1 MRVYDMAKE
10 YGFQSKEFAEIM
22 KGMGIPVKN
31 HMSAVTAQQEKYF
44 RNNFNKEAYL
54 NSLNDK
60 NASKKEAPKK
70 EQPKKLPKE
79 QETENKPNNKKPEII
94 TQRKPL
100 KQEAKKF
107 ENKEVKP
114 KENKGKDE
122 PGVVV
127 IYDKDKKPAKKKP
140 NAGNKHYNYDA
151 KEEDVKVNVKGDK
164 SAKKKPDGKT
174 PNKNERPQNN
184 NNNKKK
190 NKNKNK
196 KDNKKEV
203 VPKFIDNS
211 KRSKK
216 NKSTYKKK
224 NKQER
229 EERQLENSQVTEI
242 TIMEGVTVG
251 ELAAKLN
258 KAPTEVIKVLMGYG
272 VMAAVNQSIDF
283 DTASIVCE
291 EFGVTCELEDENQAM
306 DDLFDTHY
314 VNEEELVKRPPII
327 TVMGHVDHG
336 KTSLLD
342 AIRHTNV
349 ISGEAGG
356 ITQHIGA
363 YTIMIKDEKITFID
377 TPGHEAFTAMRSRGA
392 SVTDIAVLVV
402 AADDGVMPQTVEAIN
417 HAKDAGVPIIVAVN
431 KIDKPGANPDKVKQ
445 ELTEYGLVAED
456 WGGDTICVNISAKKR
471 EGIEEL
477 LEMILLVA
485 EVEDL
490 KAHPTKKAI
499 GTVIEARLDKQKG
512 TVATLLVK
520 SGVLHDGDIV
530 VCNDVFGK
538 VRAMMDDKGNKVKV
552 AGPSTAI
559 EILGFN
565 EVPGAGEKFFVA
577 ENERDGR
584 KYAER
589 RKAIMK
595 ENALKKSGPVSLDDL
610 FNQISEGELK
620 ELKLI
625 VKADVRG
632 SLEALS
638 QSLEKL
644 NDNDEG
650 VRVSVIHGG
659 VGAIAESDVALA
671 AASNALIIAFNVR
684 PDANA
689 KAMAMKEEVEIRS
702 YNVIYHVMEEIEK
715 ALKGLLDPEFKEV
728 VVGNA
733 EVRETFKVPNIGLVA
748 GSYVTDGTINRN
760 DKIRVIRDGVVI
772 FESEIASLKR
782 FKDDAKEV
790 QAGYECGIGVEN
802 FNDIKV
808 GDTFETFKM
817 EEIERE

>member
-60 NASKKEAPKK
+60 NPSKKEGPKK
-70 EQPKKLPKE
+70 EQTKKQPKE
-79 QETENKPNNKKPEII
+79 QQTKNKPNDKKPEII
-94 TQRKPL
+94 TERKPL
-100 KQEAKKF
+100 KQEAKKV
-107 ENKEVKP
+107 ENKQVKP
-114 KENKGKDE
+114 RENKGNDE

-127 IYDKDKKPAKKKP
+127 IYDKDKKPAKKKT

-151 KEEDVKVNVKGDK
+151 KEESDSNVKGEK
-164 SAKKKPDGKT
+164 FQKKKPDNKT
-174 PNKNERPQNN
+174 PNKSERPQ

-216 NKSTYKKK
+216 NKATYKKK

-314 VNEEELVKRPPII
+314 QNEDELVKRPPII

-445 ELTEYGLVAED
+445 ELTEYGLVSED

>member
-10 YGFQSKEFAEIM
+10 YGFPSKEFAEIM
-22 KGMGIPVKN
+22 KNMGIPVKN
-31 HMSAVTAQQEKYF
+31 HMSAVSAQQEKYF
-44 RNNFNKEAYL
+44 RNNFNKEDYL
-54 NSLNDK
+54 K
-60 NASKKEAPKK
+60 NK
-70 EQPKKLPKE
+70 
-79 QETENKPNNKKPEII
+79 ENKPVNKTQEQSEDEKPNKEERKNPVDKKQKDNQKNNKNNRFVKPE
-94 TQRKPL
+94 
-100 KQEAKKF
+100 KK
-107 ENKEVKP
+107 EEKEP
-114 KENKGKDE
+114 E
-122 PGVVV
+122 VVV
-127 IYDKDKKPAKKKP
+127 IYNEEKKNNKNKPKKS
-140 NAGNKHYNYDA
+140 NKHYDYDSNDD
-151 KEEDVKVNVKGDK
+151 KSDNVVKGEK
-164 SAKKKPDGKT
+164 FKNKKND
-174 PNKNERPQNN
+174 NRNQKNE
-184 NNNKKK
+184 KGYGSKK
-190 NKNKNK
+190 NKKNK
-196 KDNKKEV
+196 KDKKEV

-211 KRSKK
+211 KKSKVS
-216 NKSTYKKK
+216 KSKYKKK
-224 NKQER
+224 SKIEK
-229 EERQLENSQVTEI
+229 EEKQLENSLISEI
-242 TIMEGVTVG
+242 TIPDGITVG
-251 ELAAKLN
+251 ELAAKIN

-272 VMAAVNQSIDF
+272 VMANLNQSIDF

-291 EFGVTCELEDENQAM
+291 EFEITCNLEDENKAI
-306 DDLFDTHY
+306 DDLFDSHY
-314 VNEEELVKRPPII
+314 QNEDELVKRPPII

-349 ISGEAGG
+349 IAGEAGG

-363 YTIMIKDEKITFID
+363 YTITINNEKITFID

-417 HAKDAGVPIIVAVN
+417 HDKDAGVPIIVAIN
-431 KIDKPGANPDKVKQ
+431 KIDKPGANPDRVMQ
-445 ELTEYGLVAED
+445 ELTEYGLVSED
-456 WGGDTICVNISAKKR
+456 WGGDTICVKISAKKR
-471 EGIEEL
+471 QGIEDL

-485 EVEDL
+485 EVEEL
-490 KAHPTKKAI
+490 KAHPSKPAV

-520 SGVLHDGDIV
+520 SGILNDGDTV
-530 VCNDVFGK
+530 VCNDVYGK
-538 VRAMMDDKGNKVKV
+538 VRAMMDDKGNKIKV

-565 EVPGAGEKFFVA
+565 EVPNAGEKFFVA
-577 ENERDGR
+577 ENEREGR
-584 KYAER
+584 KFAER
-589 RKAIMK
+589 RKAIMR

-625 VKADVRG
+625 VKADVKG
-632 SLEALS
+632 SLEALT

-644 NDNDEG
+644 NDNEDG
-650 VRVSVIHGG
+650 VKVSVIHGG
-659 VGAIAESDVALA
+659 VGAITESDVTLA

-684 PDANA
+684 PEANA
-689 KAMAMKEEVEIRS
+689 KTAAAKEDVEIRS

-728 VVGNA
+728 IVGMA

-748 GSYVTDGTINRN
+748 GSYVTEGVINRN
-760 DKIRVIRDGVVI
+760 DKIRIIRDGVVI

-782 FKDDAKEV
+782 FKDDVREV
-790 QAGYECGIGVEN
+790 QSGYECGIGVEN

-808 GDTFETFKM
+808 GDVFETFKM

>member
-60 NASKKEAPKK
+60 NPSKKEGPKK
-70 EQPKKLPKE
+70 EQPRKQPKE
-79 QETENKPNNKKPEII
+79 QQTENKPNDKKPEII
-94 TQRKPL
+94 TERKPL
-100 KQEAKKF
+100 KQEAKKV
-107 ENKEVKP
+107 ENKQVKP
-114 KENKGKDE
+114 KESKGNDE

-140 NAGNKHYNYDA
+140 NTGNKHYNYDA
-151 KEEDVKVNVKGDK
+151 KEESDSNVKGEK
-164 SAKKKPDGKT
+164 FQKKKPDNKT
-174 PNKNERPQNN
+174 PNKNERPQ

-216 NKSTYKKK
+216 NKATYKKK

-314 VNEEELVKRPPII
+314 QNEDELVKRPPII

-445 ELTEYGLVAED
+445 ELTEYGLVSED

>member
-1 MRVYDMAKE
+1 MAKE
-10 YGFQSKEFAEIM
+10 YGFPSKEFAEIM

-44 RNNFNKEAYL
+44 RNNFNKEDYL
-54 NSLNDK
+54 NSK
-60 NASKKEAPKK
+60 
-70 EQPKKLPKE
+70 
-79 QETENKPNNKKPEII
+79 
-94 TQRKPL
+94 
-100 KQEAKKF
+100 
-107 ENKEVKP
+107 KEVKTEVK
-114 KENKGKDE
+114 KEEKAASKPAEKVKNTNNKQVKKKKETIKPVFVKEEKEE
-122 PGVVV
+122 PEVVV
-127 IYDKDKKPAKKKP
+127 IYNEDKKTNKNKP
-140 NAGNKHYNYDA
+140 NKGNKHYNYDA
-151 KEEDVKVNVKGDK
+151 VEDSNDNHIKGEK
-164 SAKKKPDGKT
+164 FKKKKT
-174 PNKNERPQNN
+174 DNKNHKSERPQNA
-184 NNNKKK
+184 NK
-190 NKNKNK
+190 KNKNK

-211 KRSKK
+211 KKSKGS
-216 NKSTYKKK
+216 KSRYKKK
-224 NKQER
+224 NKLER
-229 EERQLENSQVTEI
+229 EERQLENSVVSEI
-242 TIMEGVTVG
+242 TIPEGITVG
-251 ELAAKLN
+251 ELASKIN
-258 KAPTEVIKVLMGYG
+258 KASTEVIKVLMGYG
-272 VMAAVNQSIDF
+272 VMANLNQSIDF

-291 EFGVTCELEDENQAM
+291 EFNITCVLEDENKAI
-306 DDLFDTHY
+306 DDLFDSHY
-314 VNEEELVKRPPII
+314 KNEDELVKRPPII

-342 AIRHTNV
+342 AIRDTNV
-349 ISGEAGG
+349 IAGEAGG

-363 YTIMIKDEKITFID
+363 YTININNEKITFID

-417 HAKDAGVPIIVAVN
+417 HAKDAKVPIIVAIN
-431 KIDKPGANPDKVKQ
+431 KIDKPGANPDRVMQ
-445 ELTEYGLVAED
+445 ELTEYGLVSED
-456 WGGDTICVNISAKKR
+456 WGGDTICVKISAKQR
-471 EGIEEL
+471 QGIEDL

-490 KAHPTKKAI
+490 KAHPSKKAV

-520 SGVLHDGDIV
+520 SGVLNDGDTV
-530 VCNDVFGK
+530 VCNDVYGK
-538 VRAMMDDKGNKVKV
+538 VRAMMDDKGNKIKT

-559 EILGFN
+559 EILGFS
-565 EVPGAGEKFFVA
+565 EVPAAGEKFFVA
-577 ENERDGR
+577 ENEREGR

-589 RKAIMK
+589 RKAVMK
-595 ENALKKSGPVSLDDL
+595 ENALRKSGPVSLDDL

-632 SLEALS
+632 SLEALT

-644 NDNDEG
+644 NENEDG
-650 VRVSVIHGG
+650 VKVSVIHGG
-659 VGAIAESDVALA
+659 VGAITESDVTLA

-684 PDANA
+684 PEANA
-689 KAMAMKEEVEIRS
+689 KAAAVKEEVEIRS

-728 VVGNA
+728 VVGTA
-733 EVRETFKVPNIGLVA
+733 EVRETFKVPNVGLVA
-748 GSYVTDGTINRN
+748 GSYVTEGTINRN
-760 DKIRVIRDGVVI
+760 DQIRVIRDGVVI

>member
-60 NASKKEAPKK
+60 NASKKE
-70 EQPKKLPKE
+70 QPKKQPKE

-216 NKSTYKKK
+216 NKATYKKK

-314 VNEEELVKRPPII
+314 VNEDELVKRPPII

>member
-60 NASKKEAPKK
+60 NPSKKEGPKK
-70 EQPKKLPKE
+70 EQPKKQPKE
-79 QETENKPNNKKPEII
+79 QQTKNKPNDKKPEII
-94 TQRKPL
+94 TERKPL
-100 KQEAKKF
+100 KQEAKKV
-107 ENKEVKP
+107 ENKQVKP
-114 KENKGKDE
+114 KENKGNDE

-151 KEEDVKVNVKGDK
+151 KEESDSNVKGEK
-164 SAKKKPDGKT
+164 FQKKKPDNKT
-174 PNKNERPQNN
+174 PNKNERPQ

-216 NKSTYKKK
+216 NKATYKKK

-229 EERQLENSQVTEI
+229 EEKQLENSQVTEI

-314 VNEEELVKRPPII
+314 QNEDELVKRPPII

-445 ELTEYGLVAED
+445 ELTEYGLVSED

-490 KAHPTKKAI
+490 KAHPSKKAI

>member
-1 MRVYDMAKE
+1 
-10 YGFQSKEFAEIM
+10 
-22 KGMGIPVKN
+22 
-31 HMSAVTAQQEKYF
+31 
-44 RNNFNKEAYL
+44 
-54 NSLNDK
+54 
-60 NASKKEAPKK
+60 
-70 EQPKKLPKE
+70 
-79 QETENKPNNKKPEII
+79 
-94 TQRKPL
+94 
-100 KQEAKKF
+100 
-107 ENKEVKP
+107 
-114 KENKGKDE
+114 
-122 PGVVV
+122 
-127 IYDKDKKPAKKKP
+127 
-140 NAGNKHYNYDA
+140 
-151 KEEDVKVNVKGDK
+151 
-164 SAKKKPDGKT
+164 
-174 PNKNERPQNN
+174 
-184 NNNKKK
+184 
-190 NKNKNK
+190 
-196 KDNKKEV
+196 
-203 VPKFIDNS
+203 
-211 KRSKK
+211 
-216 NKSTYKKK
+216 
-224 NKQER
+224 
-229 EERQLENSQVTEI
+229 
-242 TIMEGVTVG
+242 
-251 ELAAKLN
+251 
-258 KAPTEVIKVLMGYG
+258 
-272 VMAAVNQSIDF
+272 
-283 DTASIVCE
+283 
-291 EFGVTCELEDENQAM
+291 
-306 DDLFDTHY
+306 
-314 VNEEELVKRPPII
+314 
-327 TVMGHVDHG
+327 
-336 KTSLLD
+336 
-342 AIRHTNV
+342 
-349 ISGEAGG
+349 
-356 ITQHIGA
+356 
-363 YTIMIKDEKITFID
+363 
-377 TPGHEAFTAMRSRGA
+377 
-392 SVTDIAVLVV
+392 
-402 AADDGVMPQTVEAIN
+402 
-417 HAKDAGVPIIVAVN
+417 
-431 KIDKPGANPDKVKQ
+431 
-445 ELTEYGLVAED
+445 
-456 WGGDTICVNISAKKR
+456 
-471 EGIEEL
+471 
-477 LEMILLVA
+477 
-485 EVEDL
+485 
-490 KAHPTKKAI
+490 
-499 GTVIEARLDKQKG
+499 
-512 TVATLLVK
+512 
-520 SGVLHDGDIV
+520 
-530 VCNDVFGK
+530 
-538 VRAMMDDKGNKVKV
+538 MMDDKGNKVKV

>member
-70 EQPKKLPKE
+70 EQPKKQPKE

-100 KQEAKKF
+100 KQEAKKIG
-107 ENKEVKP
+107 NKEVKP

-164 SAKKKPDGKT
+164 SAKKKPDNKT

-216 NKSTYKKK
+216 NKATYKKK

-229 EERQLENSQVTEI
+229 EERQLENSQVSEI

-314 VNEEELVKRPPII
+314 VNEDELVKRPPII

>member
-60 NASKKEAPKK
+60 NPSKKEGPKK
-70 EQPKKLPKE
+70 EQPKKQPKE
-79 QETENKPNNKKPEII
+79 QQTENKPNDKKPEII
-94 TQRKPL
+94 TERKPL
-100 KQEAKKF
+100 KQEAKKV
-107 ENKEVKP
+107 ENKQVKP
-114 KENKGKDE
+114 KENKGNDE

-140 NAGNKHYNYDA
+140 NAGNKHYNYDT
-151 KEEDVKVNVKGDK
+151 KEESDSNVKGEK
-164 SAKKKPDGKT
+164 FQKKKPDNKT
-174 PNKNERPQNN
+174 PNKNERPQ

-216 NKSTYKKK
+216 NKATYKKK

-314 VNEEELVKRPPII
+314 QNEDELVKRPPII

-445 ELTEYGLVAED
+445 ELTEYGLVSED

>member
-60 NASKKEAPKK
+60 NPSKKEGPKK
-70 EQPKKLPKE
+70 EQPRKQPKE
-79 QETENKPNNKKPEII
+79 QQTENKPNDKKPEII
-94 TQRKPL
+94 TERKPL
-100 KQEAKKF
+100 KQEAKKV
-107 ENKEVKP
+107 ENKQVKP
-114 KENKGKDE
+114 KESKGNDE

-140 NAGNKHYNYDA
+140 NTGNKHYNYDA
-151 KEEDVKVNVKGDK
+151 KEESDSNVKGEK
-164 SAKKKPDGKT
+164 FQKKKPDNKT
-174 PNKNERPQNN
+174 PNKNERPQ

-216 NKSTYKKK
+216 NKATYKKK

-314 VNEEELVKRPPII
+314 QNEDELVKRPPII

-445 ELTEYGLVAED
+445 ELTEYGLVSED

-782 FKDDAKEV
+782 FKDDAKVV

>member
-1 MRVYDMAKE
+1 
-10 YGFQSKEFAEIM
+10 
-22 KGMGIPVKN
+22 
-31 HMSAVTAQQEKYF
+31 
-44 RNNFNKEAYL
+44 
-54 NSLNDK
+54 
-60 NASKKEAPKK
+60 
-70 EQPKKLPKE
+70 
-79 QETENKPNNKKPEII
+79 
-94 TQRKPL
+94 
-100 KQEAKKF
+100 
-107 ENKEVKP
+107 
-114 KENKGKDE
+114 
-122 PGVVV
+122 
-127 IYDKDKKPAKKKP
+127 
-140 NAGNKHYNYDA
+140 
-151 KEEDVKVNVKGDK
+151 
-164 SAKKKPDGKT
+164 
-174 PNKNERPQNN
+174 
-184 NNNKKK
+184 
-190 NKNKNK
+190 
-196 KDNKKEV
+196 
-203 VPKFIDNS
+203 
-211 KRSKK
+211 
-216 NKSTYKKK
+216 
-224 NKQER
+224 
-229 EERQLENSQVTEI
+229 
-242 TIMEGVTVG
+242 
-251 ELAAKLN
+251 
-258 KAPTEVIKVLMGYG
+258 
-272 VMAAVNQSIDF
+272 
-283 DTASIVCE
+283 
-291 EFGVTCELEDENQAM
+291 
-306 DDLFDTHY
+306 
-314 VNEEELVKRPPII
+314 
-327 TVMGHVDHG
+327 
-336 KTSLLD
+336 
-342 AIRHTNV
+342 
-349 ISGEAGG
+349 
-356 ITQHIGA
+356 
-363 YTIMIKDEKITFID
+363 
-377 TPGHEAFTAMRSRGA
+377 MRSRGA

-445 ELTEYGLVAED
+445 ELTEYGLVSED

-772 FESEIASLKR
+772 FESEIAARKR
-782 FKDDAKEV
+782 FKDDAKEI

>member
-60 NASKKEAPKK
+60 NPSKKEGPKK
-70 EQPKKLPKE
+70 EQPKKQPKE
-79 QETENKPNNKKPEII
+79 QQTKNKPNDKKPEII
-94 TQRKPL
+94 TERKPL
-100 KQEAKKF
+100 KQEAKKV
-107 ENKEVKP
+107 ENKQVKP
-114 KENKGKDE
+114 KENKGNDE

-151 KEEDVKVNVKGDK
+151 KEESDSNVKGEK
-164 SAKKKPDGKT
+164 FQKKKPDNKT
-174 PNKNERPQNN
+174 PNKSERPQ

-216 NKSTYKKK
+216 NKATYKKK

-314 VNEEELVKRPPII
+314 QNEDELVKRPPII

-445 ELTEYGLVAED
+445 ELTEYGLVSED

>member
-1 MRVYDMAKE
+1 
-10 YGFQSKEFAEIM
+10 M
-22 KGMGIPVKN
+22 K
-31 HMSAVTAQQEKYF
+31 
-44 RNNFNKEAYL
+44 L
-54 NSLNDK
+54 SL
-60 NASKKEAPKK
+60 
-70 EQPKKLPKE
+70 
-79 QETENKPNNKKPEII
+79 I
-94 TQRKPL
+94 
-100 KQEAKKF
+100 
-107 ENKEVKP
+107 
-114 KENKGKDE
+114 
-122 PGVVV
+122 
-127 IYDKDKKPAKKKP
+127 
-140 NAGNKHYNYDA
+140 H
-151 KEEDVKVNVKGDK
+151 
-164 SAKKKPDGKT
+164 
-174 PNKNERPQNN
+174 
-184 NNNKKK
+184 
-190 NKNKNK
+190 
-196 KDNKKEV
+196 
-203 VPKFIDNS
+203 
-211 KRSKK
+211 
-216 NKSTYKKK
+216 
-224 NKQER
+224 
-229 EERQLENSQVTEI
+229 
-242 TIMEGVTVG
+242 
-251 ELAAKLN
+251 
-258 KAPTEVIKVLMGYG
+258 
-272 VMAAVNQSIDF
+272 
-283 DTASIVCE
+283 
-291 EFGVTCELEDENQAM
+291 
-306 DDLFDTHY
+306 
-314 VNEEELVKRPPII
+314 
-327 TVMGHVDHG
+327 
-336 KTSLLD
+336 
-342 AIRHTNV
+342 
-349 ISGEAGG
+349 IS
-356 ITQHIGA
+356 
-363 YTIMIKDEKITFID
+363 
-377 TPGHEAFTAMRSRGA
+377 
-392 SVTDIAVLVV
+392 
-402 AADDGVMPQTVEAIN
+402 
-417 HAKDAGVPIIVAVN
+417 
-431 KIDKPGANPDKVKQ
+431 
-445 ELTEYGLVAED
+445 
-456 WGGDTICVNISAKKR
+456 
-471 EGIEEL
+471 
-477 LEMILLVA
+477 
-485 EVEDL
+485 
-490 KAHPTKKAI
+490 
-499 GTVIEARLDKQKG
+499 
-512 TVATLLVK
+512 
-520 SGVLHDGDIV
+520 
-530 VCNDVFGK
+530 
-538 VRAMMDDKGNKVKV
+538 
-552 AGPSTAI
+552 
-559 EILGFN
+559 
-565 EVPGAGEKFFVA
+565 GEKFFVA

>member
-10 YGFQSKEFAEIM
+10 YGFPSKEFAEIM
-22 KGMGIPVKN
+22 KNMGIPVKN
-31 HMSAVTAQQEKYF
+31 HMSAVSAQQEKYF
-44 RNNFNKEAYL
+44 RNNFNKEDYL
-54 NSLNDK
+54 K
-60 NASKKEAPKK
+60 NK
-70 EQPKKLPKE
+70 
-79 QETENKPNNKKPEII
+79 ENKPVNKTQEQSEDEKPNKEERKNPVDKKQKDNQKNNKNNRFVKPE
-94 TQRKPL
+94 
-100 KQEAKKF
+100 KK
-107 ENKEVKP
+107 EEKEP
-114 KENKGKDE
+114 E
-122 PGVVV
+122 VVV
-127 IYDKDKKPAKKKP
+127 IYNEEKKNNKNKPKKS
-140 NAGNKHYNYDA
+140 NKHYDYDSNDD
-151 KEEDVKVNVKGDK
+151 KSDNVVKGEK
-164 SAKKKPDGKT
+164 FKNKKND
-174 PNKNERPQNN
+174 NRNQKNE
-184 NNNKKK
+184 KGYGSKK
-190 NKNKNK
+190 NKKNK
-196 KDNKKEV
+196 KDKKEV

-211 KRSKK
+211 KKSKVS
-216 NKSTYKKK
+216 KSKYKKK
-224 NKQER
+224 SKIEK
-229 EERQLENSQVTEI
+229 EEKQLENSLISEI
-242 TIMEGVTVG
+242 TIPDGITVG
-251 ELAAKLN
+251 ELAAKIN

-272 VMAAVNQSIDF
+272 VMANLNQSIDF

-291 EFGVTCELEDENQAM
+291 EFEITCNLEDENKAI
-306 DDLFDTHY
+306 DDLFDSHY
-314 VNEEELVKRPPII
+314 QNEDELVKRPPII

-349 ISGEAGG
+349 IAGEAGG

-363 YTIMIKDEKITFID
+363 YTITINNEKITFID

-417 HAKDAGVPIIVAVN
+417 HAKDAGVPIIVAIN
-431 KIDKPGANPDKVKQ
+431 KIDKPGANPDRVMQ
-445 ELTEYGLVAED
+445 ELTEYGLVSED
-456 WGGDTICVNISAKKR
+456 WGGDTICVKISAKKR
-471 EGIEEL
+471 QGIEDL

-485 EVEDL
+485 EVEEL
-490 KAHPTKKAI
+490 KAHPSKPAV

-520 SGVLHDGDIV
+520 SGILNDGDTV
-530 VCNDVFGK
+530 VCNDVYGK
-538 VRAMMDDKGNKVKV
+538 VRAMMDDKGNKIKV

-565 EVPGAGEKFFVA
+565 EVPNAGEKFFVA
-577 ENERDGR
+577 ENEREGR
-584 KYAER
+584 KFAER
-589 RKAIMK
+589 RKAIMR

-625 VKADVRG
+625 VKADVKG
-632 SLEALS
+632 SLEALT

-644 NDNDEG
+644 NDNEDG
-650 VRVSVIHGG
+650 VKVSVIHGG
-659 VGAIAESDVALA
+659 VGAITESDVTLA

-684 PDANA
+684 PEANA
-689 KAMAMKEEVEIRS
+689 KTAAAKEDVEIRS

-728 VVGNA
+728 IVGMA

-748 GSYVTDGTINRN
+748 GSYVTEGVINRN
-760 DKIRVIRDGVVI
+760 DKIRIIRDGVVI

-782 FKDDAKEV
+782 FKDDVREV
-790 QAGYECGIGVEN
+790 QSGYECGIGVEN

-808 GDTFETFKM
+808 GDVFETFKM

>member
-10 YGFQSKEFAEIM
+10 YGFPSKEFAEIM
-22 KGMGIPVKN
+22 KNMGIPVKN
-31 HMSAVTAQQEKYF
+31 HMSAVSAQQEKYF
-44 RNNFNKEAYL
+44 RNNFNKEDYL
-54 NSLNDK
+54 K
-60 NASKKEAPKK
+60 NK
-70 EQPKKLPKE
+70 
-79 QETENKPNNKKPEII
+79 ENKPVNKTQEQSEDEKPNKEERKNPVDKKQKDNQKNNKNNRFVKPE
-94 TQRKPL
+94 
-100 KQEAKKF
+100 KK
-107 ENKEVKP
+107 EEKEP
-114 KENKGKDE
+114 E
-122 PGVVV
+122 VVV
-127 IYDKDKKPAKKKP
+127 IYNEEKKNNKNKPKKS
-140 NAGNKHYNYDA
+140 NKHYDYDSNDD
-151 KEEDVKVNVKGDK
+151 KSDNVVKGEK
-164 SAKKKPDGKT
+164 FKNKKND
-174 PNKNERPQNN
+174 NRNQKNE
-184 NNNKKK
+184 KGYGSKK
-190 NKNKNK
+190 NKKNK
-196 KDNKKEV
+196 KDKKEV

-211 KRSKK
+211 KKSKVS
-216 NKSTYKKK
+216 KSKYKKK
-224 NKQER
+224 SKIEK
-229 EERQLENSQVTEI
+229 EEKQLENSLISEI
-242 TIMEGVTVG
+242 TIPDGITVG
-251 ELAAKLN
+251 ELAAKIN

-272 VMAAVNQSIDF
+272 VMANLNQSIDF

-291 EFGVTCELEDENQAM
+291 EFEITCNLEDENKAI
-306 DDLFDTHY
+306 DDLFDSHY
-314 VNEEELVKRPPII
+314 QNENELVKRPPII

-349 ISGEAGG
+349 IAGEAGG

-363 YTIMIKDEKITFID
+363 YTITINNEKITFID

-417 HAKDAGVPIIVAVN
+417 HAKDAGVPIIVAIN
-431 KIDKPGANPDKVKQ
+431 KIDKPGANPDRVMQ
-445 ELTEYGLVAED
+445 ELTEYGLVSED
-456 WGGDTICVNISAKKR
+456 WGGDTICVKISAKKR
-471 EGIEEL
+471 QGIEDL

-485 EVEDL
+485 EVEEL
-490 KAHPTKKAI
+490 KAHPSKPAV

-520 SGVLHDGDIV
+520 SGILNDGDTV
-530 VCNDVFGK
+530 VCNDVYGK
-538 VRAMMDDKGNKVKV
+538 VRAMMDDKGNKIKV

-565 EVPGAGEKFFVA
+565 EVPNAGEKFFVA
-577 ENERDGR
+577 ENEREGR
-584 KYAER
+584 KFAER
-589 RKAIMK
+589 RKAIMR

-625 VKADVRG
+625 VKADVKG
-632 SLEALS
+632 SLEALT

-644 NDNDEG
+644 NDNEDG
-650 VRVSVIHGG
+650 VKVSVIHGG
-659 VGAIAESDVALA
+659 VGAITESDVTLA

-684 PDANA
+684 PEANA
-689 KAMAMKEEVEIRS
+689 KTAAAKEEVEIRS

-728 VVGNA
+728 IVGMA

-748 GSYVTDGTINRN
+748 GSYVTEGVINRN
-760 DKIRVIRDGVVI
+760 DKIRIIRDGVVI

-782 FKDDAKEV
+782 FKDDVREV
-790 QAGYECGIGVEN
+790 QSGYECGIGVEN

-808 GDTFETFKM
+808 GDVFETFKM

>member
-60 NASKKEAPKK
+60 NPSKKEGPKK
-70 EQPKKLPKE
+70 EQPKKQPKE
-79 QETENKPNNKKPEII
+79 QQTKNKPNDKKPEII
-94 TQRKPL
+94 TERKPL
-100 KQEAKKF
+100 KQEAKKV
-107 ENKEVKP
+107 ENKQVKP
-114 KENKGKDE
+114 RENKGNDE

-127 IYDKDKKPAKKKP
+127 IYDKDKKPAKKKT

-151 KEEDVKVNVKGDK
+151 KEESDSNVKGEK
-164 SAKKKPDGKT
+164 FQKKKPDNKT
-174 PNKNERPQNN
+174 PNKSERPQNN
-184 NNNKKK
+184 NKK
-190 NKNKNK
+190 
-196 KDNKKEV
+196 NKKEV

-216 NKSTYKKK
+216 NKATYKKK

-314 VNEEELVKRPPII
+314 QNEDELVKRPPII

-445 ELTEYGLVAED
+445 ELTEYGLVSED

>member
-10 YGFQSKEFAEIM
+10 YGFPSKEFAEIM
-22 KGMGIPVKN
+22 KNMGIPVKN
-31 HMSAVTAQQEKYF
+31 HMSAVSAQQEKYF
-44 RNNFNKEAYL
+44 RNNFNKEDYL
-54 NSLNDK
+54 K
-60 NASKKEAPKK
+60 NK
-70 EQPKKLPKE
+70 
-79 QETENKPNNKKPEII
+79 ENKPVNKTQEQNEEEKPNKEERKNPVDKKQKDNQKNNKNNRFVKP
-94 TQRKPL
+94 
-100 KQEAKKF
+100 
-107 ENKEVKP
+107 ENKEE
-114 KENKGKDE
+114 KEPE
-122 PGVVV
+122 VVV
-127 IYDKDKKPAKKKP
+127 IYNEEKKNNKNKPKKS
-140 NAGNKHYNYDA
+140 NKHYDYDNN
-151 KEEDVKVNVKGDK
+151 DDSNDNVVKGEK
-164 SAKKKPDGKT
+164 FKNKKND
-174 PNKNERPQNN
+174 NRNQKNE
-184 NNNKKK
+184 KGYGSKK
-190 NKNKNK
+190 NKKNK
-196 KDNKKEV
+196 KDKEV

-211 KRSKK
+211 KKSKVS
-216 NKSTYKKK
+216 KSKYKKK
-224 NKQER
+224 SKIEK
-229 EERQLENSQVTEI
+229 EEKQLENSLISEI
-242 TIMEGVTVG
+242 TIPDGITVG
-251 ELAAKLN
+251 ELAAKIN

-272 VMAAVNQSIDF
+272 VMANLNQSIDF

-291 EFGVTCELEDENQAM
+291 EFEITCNLEDENKAI
-306 DDLFDTHY
+306 DDLFDSHY
-314 VNEEELVKRPPII
+314 QNEDELVKRPPII

-349 ISGEAGG
+349 IAGEAGG

-363 YTIMIKDEKITFID
+363 YTITINNEKITFID

-417 HAKDAGVPIIVAVN
+417 HAKDAGVPIIVAIN
-431 KIDKPGANPDKVKQ
+431 KIDKPGANPDRVMQ
-445 ELTEYGLVAED
+445 ELTEYGLVSED
-456 WGGDTICVNISAKKR
+456 WGGDTICVKISAKKR
-471 EGIEEL
+471 QGIEDL

-485 EVEDL
+485 EVEEL
-490 KAHPTKKAI
+490 KAHPSKPAV

-520 SGVLHDGDIV
+520 SGILNDGDTV
-530 VCNDVFGK
+530 VCNDVYGK
-538 VRAMMDDKGNKVKV
+538 VRAMMDDKGNKIKV

-565 EVPGAGEKFFVA
+565 EVPNAGEKFFVA
-577 ENERDGR
+577 ENEREGR
-584 KYAER
+584 KFAER
-589 RKAIMK
+589 RKAIMR

-625 VKADVRG
+625 VKADVKG
-632 SLEALS
+632 SLEALT

-644 NDNDEG
+644 NDNEDG
-650 VRVSVIHGG
+650 VKVSVIHGG
-659 VGAIAESDVALA
+659 VGAITESDVTLA

-684 PDANA
+684 PEANA
-689 KAMAMKEEVEIRS
+689 KTAAAKEEVEIRS

-728 VVGNA
+728 IVGMA

-748 GSYVTDGTINRN
+748 GSYVTEGVINRN
-760 DKIRVIRDGVVI
+760 DKIRIIRDGVVI

-782 FKDDAKEV
+782 FKDDVREV
-790 QAGYECGIGVEN
+790 QSGYECGIGVEN

-808 GDTFETFKM
+808 GDVFETFKM